1 MISIDIFLQLGLNE
15 TIDVVDMDHSFD
27 LCLIRRLNRKSKD
40 TKTKNENLIWLTV
53 IDNKQKGPLQCNG
66 PFCYNQHME
75 NQFEKSTTSKNEIA
89 REVIMAEMIELR
101 KEMDE
106 LVELM
111 QDRLESTLKIIR
123 EAGELPDAE
132 TKKEEPLLV
141 N

>member
-1 MISIDIFLQLGLNE
+1 MQ
-15 TIDVVDMDHSFD
+15 
-27 LCLIRRLNRKSKD
+27 RR
-40 TKTKNENLIWLTV
+40 
-53 IDNKQKGPLQCNG
+53 

-123 EAGELPDAE
+123 EAGELPDA
-132 TKKEEPLLV
+132 
-141 N
+141 

>member
-1 MISIDIFLQLGLNE
+1 
-15 TIDVVDMDHSFD
+15 
-27 LCLIRRLNRKSKD
+27 
-40 TKTKNENLIWLTV
+40 
-53 IDNKQKGPLQCNG
+53 
-66 PFCYNQHME
+66 
-75 NQFEKSTTSKNEIA
+75 
-89 REVIMAEMIELR
+89 MAEMIELR

-111 QDRLESTLKIIR
+111 RDTLKEPEFVSVWAGEKNPLPILKETLSLMQDQMDRLESILKIIR